1 MTIAN
6 AKITRYNATHIMG
19 TAMLTHGKG
28 TEEVQFV
35 APAPSPESK
44 PLDVYAEQQ
53 LDNSA
58 RFFSSPM
65 IARTNFDD
73 LSAGTELTPAFVG
86 RDLGTMQAHLAK
98 NFKS

>member
-35 APAPSPESK
+35 APNPGKSK
-44 PLDVYAEQQ
+44 QELNDYVEQQ
-53 LDNSA
+53 LDASA
-58 RFFSSPM
+58 RYFSSPM

-73 LSAGTELTPAFVG
+73 LSSGVDLTPAFVG